1 MIDDPHP
8 KKWQDLQLGVCR
20 IFRNVGLSAE
30 VEMDLMTP
38 RGSVNVDVLAVDGG
52 SLDKIKYIVEC
63 KNWASSVPQS
73 VVHSFTTVLH
83 ETGANVGFIISKNGL
98 QSGAKEYTKNTNI
111 IGLTYLEFQERYFEA
126 WWKRYFCPRV
136 GDAADRVLQYTE
148 EFNGHRDKEYNKLT
162 EAKKESFDRLRSQY
176 AVHSMTLSMF
186 NMLSVSPVLNT
197 GRLLD
202 VPSDL
207 EGFKKRVLAEITPG
221 VEWHCATFRGLLD
234 IILEFL
240 GDVEEEFNSLF
251 GGYIFDTSPISGVG
265 PEGPPIDRNYLCRS
279 Q

>member
-1 MIDDPHP
+1 MLDDPYP
-8 KKWQDLQLGVCR
+8 EKWYDLQLGVRR

-30 VEMDLMTP
+30 VEVDLITP
-38 RGSVNVDVLAVDGG
+38 RGSVNVDVLAIDER

-63 KNWASSVPQS
+63 KNWSSSIPQS
-73 VVHSFTTVLH
+73 VVHSFTTVMQ

-111 IGLTYLEFQERYFEA
+111 VGLTYLEFQQRYFDA
-126 WWKRYFCPRV
+126 WWKRYFCPRI

-148 EFNGHRDKEYNKLT
+148 EFNGHRDREFNNLPQD
-162 EAKKESFDRLRSQY
+162 KKEVFEQLRSQY

-186 NMLSVSPVLNT
+186 NLLAISPSFNT
-197 GRLLD
+197 GKLLD

-207 EGFKKRVLAEITPG
+207 ESFKENVLAQITPG
-221 VEWHCATFRGLLD
+221 VEWHCNTFRGLLD
-234 IILEFL
+234 IILQFL
-240 GDVEEEFNSLF
+240 GDVEKEFNSLF
-251 GGYIFDTSPISGVG
+251 GGYIFDIEPISGVG
-265 PEGPPIDRNYLCRS
+265 PEGP